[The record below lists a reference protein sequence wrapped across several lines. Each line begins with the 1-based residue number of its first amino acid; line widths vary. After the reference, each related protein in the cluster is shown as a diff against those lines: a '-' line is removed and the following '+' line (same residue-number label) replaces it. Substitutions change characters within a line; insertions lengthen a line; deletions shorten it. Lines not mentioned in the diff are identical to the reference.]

1 MKNIFR
7 GSVLFIGAFSLALVS
22 SACSSAPQHKTSQA
36 PPPSN
41 NSFGFTGYDIA
52 WTMDQIADFKSRLH
66 AVGKV
71 TSVEKAYIDMGK
83 NFSYNYVNYELEV
96 EQSDATLEGG
106 RVLARQMSLNLR
118 HVGSRSIEVGD
129 TILLIGRLPEPDDF
143 GVIRSVADWMI
154 ELQPDGTMDY
164 GNPDDRPRFNDF
176 AAKMGLKP
184 RN

>member
-1 MKNIFR
+1 
-7 GSVLFIGAFSLALVS
+7 
-22 SACSSAPQHKTSQA
+22 
-36 PPPSN
+36 
-41 NSFGFTGYDIA
+41 
-52 WTMDQIADFKSRLH
+52 
-66 AVGKV
+66 
-71 TSVEKAYIDMGK
+71 
-83 NFSYNYVNYELEV
+83 
-96 EQSDATLEGG
+96 
-106 RVLARQMSLNLR
+106 LNLR

>member
-1 MKNIFR
+1 MKKSR
-7 GSVLFIGAFSLALVS
+7 TALAAGTLCLALITTS
-22 SACSSAPQHKTSQA
+22 CTSAPTQESVQRDQ
-36 PPPSN
+36 PSS

-71 TSVEKAYIDMGK
+71 TSVEKAYRDMGK

-96 EQSDATLEGG
+96 EQSDARLEGG

-154 ELQPDGTMDY
+154 EIQPDGTMDY
-164 GNPDDRPRFNDF
+164 GNPDDKPRFNDF

>member
-1 MKNIFR
+1 
-7 GSVLFIGAFSLALVS
+7 
-22 SACSSAPQHKTSQA
+22 
-36 PPPSN
+36 
-41 NSFGFTGYDIA
+41 
-52 WTMDQIADFKSRLH
+52 MDQIAGFKGRLH
-66 AVGKV
+66 AVGRV
-71 TSVEKAYIDMGK
+71 TSVEKAFRDMGK

>member
-1 MKNIFR
+1 MKNSR
-7 GSVLFIGAFSLALVS
+7 TALAAGTLFLALITTS
-22 SACSSAPQHKTSQA
+22 CTSAPTQESA
-36 PPPSN
+36 PRDPSSS
-41 NSFGFTGYDIA
+41 NSFGFTAYDIP
-52 WTMDQIADFKSRLH
+52 WTMDQIAGFKGRLH

-71 TSVEKAYIDMGK
+71 TSVEKAFRDMGK

-96 EQSDATLEGG
+96 EQSDITLEGG
-106 RVLARQMSLNLR
+106 RVLARQMSLNLS
-118 HVGSRSIEVGD
+118 HAGSRSIEVGD
-129 TILLIGRLPEPDDF
+129 TILLIGRPPEPDDF

-164 GNPDDRPRFNDF
+164 GNPDHRPRFNDF